1 MKKTALN
8 FLLEHIAEEGKDM
21 IGRDIIEKAI
31 VIERTQ
37 IENAFD
43 SGYKDRG
50 SGSDYYEEKYGE
62 NYIVYSVVKKICTLA
77 SKIKKK

>member
-21 IGRDIIEKAI
+21 IGRDIIEKAQ
-31 VIERTQ
+31 VMERTQ

-43 SGYKDRG
+43 SGYEDWG
-50 SGSDYYEEKYGE
+50 SGADYYEE
-62 NYIVYSVVKKICTLA
+62 
-77 SKIKKK
+77 